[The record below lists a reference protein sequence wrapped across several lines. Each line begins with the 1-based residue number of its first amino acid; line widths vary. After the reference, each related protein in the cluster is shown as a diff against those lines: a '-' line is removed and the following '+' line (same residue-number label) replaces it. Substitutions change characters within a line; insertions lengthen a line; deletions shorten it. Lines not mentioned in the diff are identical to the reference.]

1 MWHLLELDDVGVVQF
16 LEGLDLAQVHHFV
29 PAVVL
34 PLHRLDRHLLA
45 RVRIHGEVDEA
56 VRAVADQAQDLVSL
70 QS

>member
-1 MWHLLELDDVGVVQF
+1 MVEL

-70 QS
+70 QP